1 MCALFFIKKG
11 FPFISVLDGGFA
23 AAHAWLARDGGAEK
37 LSISKVLVDYDE
49 ESSLFAA
56 LERSYQ
62 EQKEF
67 KSASARKK
75 TTLAMQKLLDNSMT
89 RLTVAENRI
98 EDFTDRFISARKETK
113 ENDINTE
120 KKESPSK
127 HADKEKEEQKN
138 VEIDQTVEMKS
149 IKNAF
154 AGIRSRVTQKN
165 DSEIGE
171 DSKAFDF
178 SKISLRGKDKQEGDD
193 KQSKKFDFAKLS
205 FGNDFKKLSFG
216 RRAGRNPFASKQ
228 SKNDDI
234 ALEKEID
241 ASLAPKNE
249 EKNNSTPTQQMN
261 LVKTDETSSDENE
274 KTIFKDAF
282 SKLKSKQFGGV
293 KTNTIDETSG
303 ALREEE
309 SILFGEDD

>member
-11 FPFISVLDGGFA
+11 FPFVSVLDGGFA
-23 AAHAWLARDGGAEK
+23 AAHAWLARDGGTEK
-37 LSISKVLVDYDE
+37 LSISEALVDYDE

-98 EDFTDRFISARKETK
+98 EDFTDRFISARKEAK
-113 ENDINTE
+113 ENEISAE

-127 HADKEKEEQKN
+127 HTEEDKEEQKN

>member
-1 MCALFFIKKG
+1 
-11 FPFISVLDGGFA
+11 LDGGFA
-23 AAHAWLARDGGAEK
+23 AAHAWLARDGGTEK
-37 LSISKVLVDYDE
+37 LSISEALVDYDE

-98 EDFTDRFISARKETK
+98 EDFTDRFISARKEAK
-113 ENDINTE
+113 ENEISAE

-127 HADKEKEEQKN
+127 HTEEDKEEQKN